1 MSNGSPRVHHV
12 ATLAAIPFVVAVAIA
27 LAAAPAGAQ
36 DSVPEPSPAPSS
48 APVLATVE
56 RRSPPPPVA
65 WTEAWR
71 LDVSRGGSA
80 PLVWNDSRILIA
92 SLDRN
97 VHVVSLD
104 GPKVVWKE
112 TFKGGFE
119 AAPVVTEE
127 RIYLA
132 EMRRGARLVALD
144 RGSQR
149 VLWAAEAG
157 DLVAPPIVTPDRI
170 YTVSSIGELRAFDE
184 AGVERWLT
192 ELETRVTSAPAL
204 LDGTLVVA
212 ASNGELYAVDA
223 SDGSVRDS
231 THPGAGPVWGHPL
244 VRTDSGTAIFATLE
258 GLLIEVDDDLQV
270 VQQRSFPSRF
280 YLGPEEVAGDLLL
293 VGHEGTIWRYDWDG
307 SEIVWHAE
315 LPSTL
320 RSLPRISGGV
330 IGIGSLEGVFHLI
343 DLSTGDPLWQARLD
357 GAITSRPLAR
367 EREFFVFTERGT
379 LYAFRPAGA
388 AR

>member
-1 MSNGSPRVHHV
+1 MSNPSLRLHRHRS
-12 ATLAAIPFVVAVAIA
+12 AAAIPLA
-27 LAAAPAGAQ
+27 LALATAPAGAQ
-36 DSVPEPSPAPSS
+36 NPVPESSPAPST
-48 APVLATVE
+48 APTLATVE
-56 RRSPPPPVA
+56 RRPAAPPGA

-104 GPKVVWKE
+104 GPKVVWKDS
-112 TFKGGFE
+112 FKGGFE

-132 EMRRGARLVALD
+132 EMRKGARLVALD
-144 RGSQR
+144 RGSNR
-149 VLWAAEAG
+149 VLWAVEAG

-170 YTVSSIGELRAFDE
+170 YTVSSIGEVRAFDE
-184 AGVERWLT
+184 TGALQWLT

-204 LDGTLVVA
+204 LDGTLVLA

-223 SDGSVRDS
+223 FDGSVRDS
-231 THPGAGPVWGHPL
+231 TNPGAGPMWGHPL
-244 VRTDSGTAIFATLE
+244 VRPNGGTVIFATLE

-280 YLGPEEVAGDLLL
+280 YLGPEEVADDLVL
-293 VGHEGTIWRYDWDG
+293 VGHEGTIWRYNWAN

-320 RSLPRISGGV
+320 RSPPRISGGV

-343 DLSTGDPLWQARLD
+343 DFATGEPLWEARLD

-379 LYAFRPAGA
+379 LYAFRPEGA

>member
-1 MSNGSPRVHHV
+1 MSNRSPRVHHV
-12 ATLAAIPFVVAVAIA
+12 ATLAAVPLAITLTTTPAVAQA
-27 LAAAPAGAQ
+27 PVPESNPAPPSAPA
-36 DSVPEPSPAPSS
+36 
-48 APVLATVE
+48 LATVE
-56 RRSPPPPVA
+56 RRPAAPPGA

-71 LDVSRGGSA
+71 LEVSRGGSA

-97 VHVVSLD
+97 LHVVSLD
-104 GPKVVWKE
+104 GPKVVSKE

-149 VLWAAEAG
+149 VLWASKAG

-170 YTVSSIGELRAFDE
+170 YTVSSIGEVRAFDE
-184 AGVERWLT
+184 AGVEQWLT

-204 LDGTLVVA
+204 LDGTLVLA

-223 SDGSVRDS
+223 FDGSVRDS
-231 THPGAGPVWGHPL
+231 TDPGAGPLWGHPL
-244 VRTDSGTAIFATLE
+244 VRPGSGTAIFATLE
-258 GLLIEVDDDLQV
+258 GLLIEVDDDLQI

-293 VGHEGTIWRYDWDG
+293 VGHEGTIWRYDWAG

-320 RSLPRISGGV
+320 RSPPRISGGV
-330 IGIGSLEGVFHLI
+330 IGIGSLEGDFHLI
-343 DLSTGDPLWQARLD
+343 DLATGEPLWEARLD

-379 LYAFRPAGA
+379 LYAFRPEGA

>member
-1 MSNGSPRVHHV
+1 MSNPSLHLRRCRF
-12 ATLAAIPFVVAVAIA
+12 ATSLA
-27 LAAAPAGAQ
+27 LAIGLTAASAGAQ
-36 DSVPEPSPAPSS
+36 TPIPEVPRVRTSDPA
-48 APVLATVE
+48 LATVE
-56 RRSPPPPVA
+56 RRPAAAA

-71 LDVSRGGSA
+71 LDISRGGSA

-104 GPKVVWKE
+104 GPKVVWKDN
-112 TFKGGFE
+112 FKGGFE
-119 AAPVVTEE
+119 AAPVVTGE

-144 RGSQR
+144 RGSHR

-170 YTVSSIGELRAFDE
+170 YTVSSIGEVRAFDE

-204 LDGTLVVA
+204 LNGILVVA
-212 ASNGELYAVDA
+212 TSDGGLYAVDA
-223 SDGSVRDS
+223 ADGSVRDS
-231 THPGAGPVWGHPL
+231 TDPGAGPIWGHPF
-244 VRTDSGTAIFATLE
+244 VRPGVGTAIFATLE

-280 YLGPEEVAGDLLL
+280 YPGPEEVAGDLLL
-293 VGHEGTIWRYDWDG
+293 VGHEGTIWRYDWAD
-307 SEIVWHAE
+307 SQIVWHAE
-315 LPSTL
+315 LPATL
-320 RSLPRISGGV
+320 RSPPRVSGGV
-330 IGIGSLEGVFHLI
+330 IGIGSLEGVFHVL
-343 DLSTGDPLWQARLD
+343 DLATGDPLWDAHLD

-379 LYAFRPAGA
+379 LYAFRPEGA